1 MDTFVHLL
9 TDWGYIGMFI
19 AAFWAG
25 TILPFC
31 SEAVLLAC
39 IGLGLAPV
47 LSILFTTA
55 GNSLGGITCYWIGYL
70 GKMEWI
76 EKYMRISHKQLE
88 RANHFIYRR
97 GYWMAFFS
105 FVPIIGGPILVALGL
120 MKAPVPSV
128 AVSMTL
134 GKLLRYI
141 ILVAAT
147 LGIIHTTL

>member
-39 IGLGLAPV
+39 IGLGLDPV

-55 GNSLGGITCYWIGYL
+55 GNSLGGITC
-70 GKMEWI
+70 
-76 EKYMRISHKQLE
+76 
-88 RANHFIYRR
+88 
-97 GYWMAFFS
+97 YWMAFFS